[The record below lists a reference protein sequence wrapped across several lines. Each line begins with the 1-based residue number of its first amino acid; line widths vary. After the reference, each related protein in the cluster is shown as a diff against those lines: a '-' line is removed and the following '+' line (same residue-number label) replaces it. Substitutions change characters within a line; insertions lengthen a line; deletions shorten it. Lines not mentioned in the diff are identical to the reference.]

1 MHSFF
6 TGRWYSILLVI
17 AVTLC
22 GASPSGAE
30 NVVVG
35 RVGAYAQI
43 DTRQIVATMQV
54 LAAGTAEDQAKLIAA
69 VRTDAQDYAPPTF
82 YALSKALFDE
92 GHKEEG
98 AFWFYAGQLRGRF
111 DANRCTDASAAQ
123 AIAALNDRYGE
134 PINQYMFKDLPK
146 LEALIAK
153 VVEWDRKTPHHYDPH
168 WINLSGMK
176 AMTDS
181 MSGKSTATLASMSA
195 PQSQWAQIEEQTRAE
210 YLAGFKSAL
219 AEFKTDHPH

>member
-1 MHSFF
+1 
-6 TGRWYSILLVI
+6 LLAI
-17 AVTLC
+17 GVTLC
-22 GASPSGAE
+22 GTSPSGAD
-30 NVVVG
+30 NVAVA
-35 RVGAYAQI
+35 RVGAYAEI
-43 DTRQIVATMQV
+43 DTRPIAATIQV
-54 LAAGTAEDQAKLIAA
+54 LAAGTSEEKAKLIAA
-69 VRTDAQDYAPPTF
+69 VKTDPQNYAPPTF

-92 GHKEEG
+92 GHKDEG

-111 DANRCTDASAAQ
+111 DANRCTDATAAQ
-123 AIAALNDRYGE
+123 AIDAFNDMYGE

-153 VVEWDRKTPHHYDPH
+153 VVEWDRKTPHRYDPH

-195 PQSQWAQIEEQTRAE
+195 PETQWAQIAEQTRAE
-210 YLAGFKSAL
+210 YLAGFKSAV
-219 AEFKTDHPH
+219 AELKTGNH